1 MANPDNYFVFND
13 VSSLDMG
20 LVVEKIPQ
28 RHMAEKHLE
37 EYRILGRSKPLHIW
51 DQSWEPYPVRYKCW
65 FRGGPPEKQLHE
77 IAEWLHGAPVES
89 RLEDSYDT
97 TVYHLATYKGG
108 ADVDILMREVGK
120 FTVEF
125 TVGAQA
131 FLKSA
136 ENVLVYTSPSGGILN
151 NPTPFVTK
159 PLVRVVTD
167 RIRVGGSVYIGAE
180 VLTLN
185 WSDTARHEIWVD
197 CEEEE
202 AWEIVDGQEVSC
214 NAWIAGADFIQIQ
227 PGRNDVSFTDS
238 FESVA
243 VYTRCYTL

>member
-1 MANPDNYFVFND
+1 MLRWNND
-13 VSSLDMG
+13 YNRIAHDAILKVMSECSGESYAGYGTDTLCD
-20 LVVEKIPQ
+20 LAKERI
-28 RHMAEKHLE
+28 RAHL
-37 EYRILGRSKPLHIW
+37 
-51 DQSWEPYPVRYKCW
+51 
-65 FRGGPPEKQLHE
+65 
-77 IAEWLHGAPVES
+77 
-89 RLEDSYDT
+89 
-97 TVYHLATYKGG
+97 GG

-136 ENVLVYTSPSGGILN
+136 ENVLVYTSPSGGFLN

-159 PLVRVVTD
+159 PLVRVVTNG
-167 RIRVGGSVYIGAE
+167 IRVGGSVYIGAE

-185 WSDTARHEIWVD
+185 WGDTARREIWVD

-214 NAWIAGADFIQIQ
+214 NVWIAGANFIQIQ
-227 PGRNDVSFTDS
+227 PGRNDVSFTES